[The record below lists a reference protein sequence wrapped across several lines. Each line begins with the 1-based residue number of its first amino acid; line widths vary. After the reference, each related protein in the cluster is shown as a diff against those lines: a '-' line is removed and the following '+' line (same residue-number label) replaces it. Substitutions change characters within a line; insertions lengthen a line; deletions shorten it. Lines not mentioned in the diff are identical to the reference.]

1 MILDASR
8 DALPEDLR
16 ADIVIVGSGAA
27 GIALARALIGRGR
40 DVLLLEAGSDAHD
53 GASQDFYRT
62 DSVSPVTHHL
72 GHEFRRR
79 GWGGTTRLWGGRC
92 IPLEPIDFERR
103 DWIPHSGWPIPYA
116 EVARFYPAA
125 LEVCEAGPDRFDADT
140 RMFPADSADLVLDR
154 IERFS
159 LPTDFGKRYRAELAA
174 ATDVRVLTNAAVVA
188 VTTSDDG
195 NVATGVEAV
204 IGGARRRIHARR
216 VVLAAGGL
224 ETTRLLLASN
234 RVRSAGLGNARD
246 LVGRFYQTHLEGNFG
261 LLTLPKDARIGYWQ
275 DPHGVYV
282 RHYLQLA
289 PDAQRRAQAAQLV
302 LRPHY
307 PAIADPSHRNPILS
321 AMYFAKSGLLPEY
334 ARIIA
339 GAGGG
344 VPERVRAGTIA
355 AHVRNIVLGA
365 PRIAMFGADWLRRR
379 TFAARKLPSVV
390 LTHPEGRYPINLN
403 AEQLPNPDSRLL
415 LGAAVDAHGVPRLRV
430 DWRLSDVDKAT
441 LARGLR
447 TIAAAL
453 PAGAS
458 LAIDD
463 LDTAVGTVTPISH
476 HMGTARMS
484 DDPATGVV
492 DTDLQLFDT
501 AGVYVCGAA
510 VFPTSG
516 FANPTLTIVALA
528 LRLAEHLARE

>member
-8 DALPEDLR
+8 DALPNDLR

-27 GIALARALIGRGR
+27 GIALACALIGRGR
-40 DVLLLEAGSDAHD
+40 DVLLLEAGGEAHD
-53 GASQDFYRT
+53 AASQDFYRT

-103 DWIPHSGWPIPYA
+103 DWIPHSGWPIGYD
-116 EVARFYPAA
+116 EIARFYPHA
-125 LEVCEAGPDRFDADT
+125 LDVCEAGPERFDADT
-140 RMFPADSADLVLDR
+140 RMFAADSPDLVLDR

-159 LPTDFGKRYRAELAA
+159 RPTDFGKRYRAELAA
-174 ATDVRVLTNAAVVA
+174 AADVRVLTNAPVVQVA
-188 VTTSDDG
+188 TSDDG
-195 NVATGVEAV
+195 NIATGVEV
-204 IGGARRRIHARR
+204 MIGEARRRIGARR
-216 VVLAAGGL
+216 IVLAAGGL

-234 RVRSAGLGNARD
+234 RVRAAGLGNERD

-261 LLTLPKDARIGYWQ
+261 VLTLPEAARIGYWR
-275 DPHGVYV
+275 DAAGIYV

-289 PDAQRRAQAAQLV
+289 PEAQRRAHAAQLV

-355 AHVRNIVLGA
+355 AHLRNVVLGA
-365 PRIAMFGADWLRRR
+365 PRIAGFGVDWLRRR
-379 TFAARKLPSVV
+379 TFAARKIPSVV
-390 LTHPEGRYPINLN
+390 LTHPEGRYPVNLN
-403 AEQLPNPDSRLL
+403 AEQAPNPDSRLL
-415 LGAAVDAHGVPRLRV
+415 LATSVDAHGVPRLRV
-430 DWRLSDVDKAT
+430 DWRLSELDKAM

-447 TIAAAL
+447 AIAAAL
-453 PAGAS
+453 PAGAR
-458 LAIDD
+458 LDLDD
-463 LDTAVGTVTPISH
+463 LDAAVATVTPISH
-476 HMGTARMS
+476 HMGTARMGS
-484 DDPATGVV
+484 DPATGVV
-492 DTDLQLFDT
+492 DTDLQLFGT
-501 AGVYVCGAA
+501 KGVYVCGAA
-510 VFPTSG
+510 AFPTSG

-528 LRLAEHLARE
+528 LRLAHHLTGE